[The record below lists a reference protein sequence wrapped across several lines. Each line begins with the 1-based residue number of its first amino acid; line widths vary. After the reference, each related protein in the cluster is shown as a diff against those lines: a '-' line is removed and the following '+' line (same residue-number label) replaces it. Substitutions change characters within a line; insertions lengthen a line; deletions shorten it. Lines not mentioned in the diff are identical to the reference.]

1 MKTMPLGPW
10 PHRLHGWFQH
20 FFGRD
25 GAAYAAYQEAF
36 HHAPAAATAACLG
49 YLAAR
54 LERLEEAEAWYGSA
68 AALAPERGEHHF
80 NLGYVRDRLG
90 RPRQA
95 IAAFDAALDLDPQ
108 LDRAWYGK
116 GLAHAAL
123 GEHEAAATALE
134 KAVELQPMN
143 GIAYYHLGMAYHHAG
158 RQQESERIARRLA
171 AFEPR
176 LARQLMQDG
185 EHPQLLPLVAHLE
198 A

>member
-1 MKTMPLGPW
+1 MPLGPW
-10 PHRLHGWFQH
+10 SYRLHGWLLH
-20 FFGRD
+20 FLGRD
-25 GAAYAAYQEAF
+25 GAAYAAYKEAF
-36 HHAPAAATAACLG
+36 RHAPAAATAACLG
-49 YLAAR
+49 YLATR
-54 LERLEEAEAWYGSA
+54 LERLEEAEAWYASA
-68 AALAPERGEHHF
+68 ASLAPERGEHHF

-95 IAAFDAALDLDPQ
+95 IAAFDAALHLNLQ

-158 RQQESERIARRLA
+158 RHQESERIARRLA

-176 LARQLMQDG
+176 LARQLMRDG